1 MFCHT
6 LRLVTGEMLK
16 CLPIKTSLASFE
28 NQGTPSPVCNS
39 STNLSGSICTGGGHA
54 CPVIN
59 TTTKSNWTRKDL
71 FHLTD
76 YSSLKGSQGRNSD
89 TAGSIIVCLTSECF
103 AMLLLFSRDM

>member
-39 STNLSGSICTGGGHA
+39 STNLSGSLV
-54 CPVIN
+54 PVGL
-59 TTTKSNWTRKDL
+59 SCLPPLGSEKD
-71 FHLTD
+71 HD
-76 YSSLKGSQGRNSD
+76 
-89 TAGSIIVCLTSECF
+89 
-103 AMLLLFSRDM
+103 